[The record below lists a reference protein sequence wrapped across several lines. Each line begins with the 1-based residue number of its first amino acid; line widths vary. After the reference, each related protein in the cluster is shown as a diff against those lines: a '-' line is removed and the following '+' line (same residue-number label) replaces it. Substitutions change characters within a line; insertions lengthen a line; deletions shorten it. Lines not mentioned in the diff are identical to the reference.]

1 MKNFLLAVAL
11 FPIGTAVAADSFKPS
26 QDAQF
31 VKELKQ
37 GITKKCLIDMQ
48 EGVYQLEKEGKQITP
63 AGMQRFCKCKG
74 EKVVSHLKR
83 DTISA
88 DADADAEDLL
98 LALKS
103 THRKSEDECFA
114 ILNQKRRVKGTKK

>member
-83 DTISA
+83 DTIPE
-88 DADADAEDLL
+88 DADAEDLL